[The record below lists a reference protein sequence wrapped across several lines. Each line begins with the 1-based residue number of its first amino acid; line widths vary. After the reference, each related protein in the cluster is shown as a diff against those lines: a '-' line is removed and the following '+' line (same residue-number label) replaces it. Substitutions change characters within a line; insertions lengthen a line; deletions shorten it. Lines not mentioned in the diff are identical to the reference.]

1 MRFGEEDVVRHKLVR
16 RIVAAYNEHA
26 QRHGAGAAPGEAS
39 LMAWSAR
46 LMPSS
51 GLDIEV
57 LGIDLLVPDAPT
69 ALEVRELCVLALASA
84 GIEEGHMAVEFVD
97 EERIQVLNRE
107 YREHRQRRRTCSRSG
122 STRTATPAG
131 PRELG
136 DIVICPEHTTDLREA
151 VVHGTLHLTGMDH
164 EVDDGEML
172 ALQSELMR
180 WVR

>member
-1 MRFGEEDVVRHKLVR
+1 MMS
-16 RIVAAYNEHA
+16 
-26 QRHGAGAAPGEAS
+26 P
-39 LMAWSAR
+39 
-46 LMPSS
+46 S

-84 GIEEGHMAVEFVD
+84 GIEDGHMAVEFVD
-97 EERIQVLNRE
+97 AERIQVLNRQ
-107 YREHRQRRRTCSRSG
+107 YRDIDEPTDVLSFGVDEDGDS
-122 STRTATPAG
+122 AG

-136 DIVICPEHTTDLREA
+136 DIVICPEHTSDLREA

-172 ALQSELMR
+172 ALQAELMR

>member
-1 MRFGEEDVVRHKLVR
+1 MS
-16 RIVAAYNEHA
+16 
-26 QRHGAGAAPGEAS
+26 AS
-39 LMAWSAR
+39 S
-46 LMPSS
+46 
-51 GLDIEV
+51 LDIEV

-97 EERIQVLNRE
+97 AERIQTLNRE
-107 YREHRQRRRTCSRSG
+107 YRNID
-122 STRTATPAG
+122 TPTDVLSFGVDEDGDSAG

-136 DIVICPEHTTDLREA
+136 DIVICPEHTSDLREA

-172 ALQSELMR
+172 AVQAELMR

>member
-1 MRFGEEDVVRHKLVR
+1 M
-16 RIVAAYNEHA
+16 
-26 QRHGAGAAPGEAS
+26 
-39 LMAWSAR
+39 SA
-46 LMPSS
+46 S

-84 GIEEGHMAVEFVD
+84 GIDEGHLAVEFVD
-97 EERIQVLNRE
+97 TDRIQTLNRE
-107 YREHRQRRRTCSRSG
+107 YRNIDRPTDVLSFGVDEDG
-122 STRTATPAG
+122 DPAG

-136 DIVICPEHTTDLREA
+136 DIVICPEHTSDLREA

-172 ALQSELMR
+172 ALQAELMR

>member
-1 MRFGEEDVVRHKLVR
+1 M
-16 RIVAAYNEHA
+16 
-26 QRHGAGAAPGEAS
+26 
-39 LMAWSAR
+39 SA
-46 LMPSS
+46 S

-69 ALEVRELCVLALASA
+69 ALEVRELCVLALSSA
-84 GIEEGHMAVEFVD
+84 GIEEGHLAVEFVD
-97 EERIQVLNRE
+97 GERIQALNLAYRDIDKPTDVLSFGVDE
-107 YREHRQRRRTCSRSG
+107 DGDS
-122 STRTATPAG
+122 AG

-136 DIVICPEHTTDLREA
+136 DIVICPEHTSDLREA